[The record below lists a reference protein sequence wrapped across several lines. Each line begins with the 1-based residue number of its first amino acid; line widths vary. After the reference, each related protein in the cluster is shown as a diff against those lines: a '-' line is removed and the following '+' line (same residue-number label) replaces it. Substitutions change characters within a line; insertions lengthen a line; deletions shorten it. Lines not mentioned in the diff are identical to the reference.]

1 MWFDYNRVYFNT
13 VIYGFIWYLSMAKL
27 VLICHSLLIV
37 ILLLLNVVEQ
47 WSPLGSIKYCVLQ
60 QGGMEY
66 KWFRKYNVRIHCIL
80 LIFTIIVVHLVDLFT
95 ENSTANLQTKN
106 VFKFPLGEQFIEIQI
121 ESTELDLVTRNEIG
135 SKVKLVHLDMT
146 AKYKYPASLYS

>member
-1 MWFDYNRVYFNT
+1 
-13 VIYGFIWYLSMAKL
+13 MAML

-37 ILLLLNVVEQ
+37 LLLLLNEVEQ

-66 KWFRKYNVRIHCIL
+66 QWFSKYNVRIHNVL
-80 LIFTIIVVHLVDLFT
+80 LIFTIIVVHLIDLFT

-106 VFKFPLGEQFIEIQI
+106 ILEFLLGEQFIEI
-121 ESTELDLVTRNEIG
+121 
-135 SKVKLVHLDMT
+135 
-146 AKYKYPASLYS
+146 